1 MPAALTGISSMAT
14 RQLLAELAARWQQH
28 AGTPLAI
35 ESTGGVDAARRVQG
49 GEAFDVVFLAA
60 GAIDK
65 LVAAGAAVAGSRVDL
80 VRSPM
85 AVAVRAGA
93 ARPDISTESALRD
106 AVRAAGRVAYST
118 GPSGDHLLRLVERWD
133 PAGALRARCVQA
145 PPGLPVGE
153 LVARGDAELGFQ
165 QLAELTNL
173 SGVELLGTLPPP
185 CEHTTVFAGAVC
197 TASRRAGEVRGLL
210 AWIASPA
217 ADDAIRRH
225 GMLPAR
231 DAAPTTPDA
240 KEPRA

>member
-1 MPAALTGISSMAT
+1 M
-14 RQLLAELAARWQQH
+14 
-28 AGTPLAI
+28 
-35 ESTGGVDAARRVQG
+35 
-49 GEAFDVVFLAA
+49 
-60 GAIDK
+60 
-65 LVAAGAAVAGSRVDL
+65 
-80 VRSPM
+80 
-85 AVAVRAGA
+85 
-93 ARPDISTESALRD
+93 
-106 AVRAAGRVAYST
+106 
-118 GPSGDHLLRLVERWD
+118 
-133 PAGALRARCVQA
+133 
-145 PPGLPVGE
+145 PVGE

-165 QLAELTNL
+165 QLAELIKL
-173 SGVELLGTLPPP
+173 PGVELLGTLPPP